1 MTAMAAVHHL
11 GLEIFQANCHDD
23 DRKGDVQWCFF
34 LDTLYI
40 TIQDG
45 KHSTTNLEDVDFEN
59 VGEN

>member
-1 MTAMAAVHHL
+1 MV
-11 GLEIFQANCHDD
+11 
-23 DRKGDVQWCFF
+23 VF

-45 KHSTTNLEDVDFEN
+45 KHSTINLEDVDFEN